1 MRKIILGSLAAIAV
15 AAPLALSAA
24 PANAADGQQYI
35 QNGDFSA
42 SDNGGLP
49 APTSTDFA
57 LATNQTQGTND
68 NRADTMWEPGRYVIG
83 TNPNAFHVYWADFGA
98 NADDPMMFVNGFQN
112 TNQKVWSQTITP
124 EPSATPGS
132 KITFDFTANATNIL
146 PPENV
151 PDAPGA
157 NISVTIN
164 GTSIGSQDLT
174 GVNPG
179 NVVQFVGSVPWAP
192 TMEVTIWNNGTAYSG
207 NDFAIDDISLI
218 QRGAIEP
225 PCQVTHDGVWFN
237 YTGKY
242 TGTGAPA
249 LTDPKWHA
257 LPAQPGGQHDV
268 DVRGYNQPYQPG
280 ALKGKGDWFVWKDLG
295 TTCPA

>member
-1 MRKIILGSLAAIAV
+1 M
-15 AAPLALSAA
+15 
-24 PANAADGQQYI
+24 
-35 QNGDFSA
+35 
-42 SDNGGLP
+42 
-49 APTSTDFA
+49 PTYK
-57 LATNQTQGTND
+57 GT
-68 NRADTMWEPGRYVIG
+68 V
-83 TNPNAFHVYWADFGA
+83 
-98 NADDPMMFVNGFQN
+98 
-112 TNQKVWSQTITP
+112 K
-124 EPSATPGS
+124 
-132 KITFDFTANATNIL
+132 
-146 PPENV
+146 
-151 PDAPGA
+151 
-157 NISVTIN
+157 IN

-257 LPAQPGGQHDV
+257 LPAQPGGQHDLA
-268 DVRGYNQPYQPG
+268 VRGFDKPYQPG
-280 ALKGKGDWFVWKDLG
+280 VDKGKGDWFVWKDLG
-295 TTCPA
+295 TTCPKI